1 MQHAAARVLALTL
14 GLALPGLAAAA
25 PADYTAAVAEYFRG
39 EYAAHPTEATALGL
53 HFGDARLD
61 DISAAAHAADIARLH
76 AIQDRLRAIPAAG
89 LSAME
94 QDDRDVLVA
103 QIGGQLLELETIQQW
118 RHNPAVYVDLST
130 NAVYEI
136 IERDFAPLSSRLESA
151 IAREEQLPAM
161 LAEARKNLTAMPPV
175 FIDIAQEELA
185 GAVGFIGHDVPEAF
199 DSITDDAARRRLA
212 DATKKVLAAYA
223 DYKAWLT
230 AQKPNAHGSF
240 VLGKDTLQRLLAADL
255 VTATPEQVL
264 AAGRAQ
270 LAKDSAAF
278 KVASKAVDPQ
288 TPAHALD
295 VLGQDHPDGAHL
307 ISTAREGLAELQRF
321 IVTKKIL
328 TLPSN
333 ALPVVAETPPFSR
346 ALVFGEMDPPGP
358 YETHATTAYYY
369 ITPPDT
375 TEPKADQEKYLA
387 YFNRTLL
394 ENLSVHE
401 ALPGH
406 FTQFLFS
413 QSHPHWSDIRKTA
426 HSYTATEGWA
436 HYTEQMMPDEGL
448 GAGDPKLRLAQLQ
461 DALLRD
467 CRLVASISMHTSI
480 MTLSEAAEMMGKQC
494 FQPHDVAYK
503 EARRGTSDPAYF
515 SYTLGKLEIL
525 KLRSDVQA
533 KEGKAFTLAHFHD
546 RFLSAGLVPI
556 SVIRREIMGTDG
568 PAL

>member
-1 MQHAAARVLALTL
+1 MQTAAASALALLVGL
-14 GLALPGLAAAA
+14 GLPGLAVAA
-25 PADYTAAVAEYFRG
+25 PPEYTAAVAEYFRG
-39 EYAAHPTEATALGL
+39 EYAAHPTEATAEGL

-61 DISAAAHAADIARLH
+61 DISAAAHAADTARLH
-76 AIQDRLRAIPAAG
+76 AIVTRLMAIPAAS
-89 LSAME
+89 LSPME
-94 QDDRDVLVA
+94 RDDRDVLVA
-103 QIGGQLLELETIQQW
+103 QIGGQLLELETMQQW

-136 IERDFAPLSSRLESA
+136 IERDFAPLSARLQSA

-161 LAEARKNLTAMPPV
+161 LAEARRNLTNMPPV

-199 DSITDDAARRRLA
+199 DDVKDPAAKAKLA
-212 DATKKVLAAYA
+212 DATKKVLAAFA
-223 DYKAWLT
+223 GYKTWLT

-240 VLGKDTLQRLLAADL
+240 VLGRETLQRLLDADL

-270 LAKDSAAF
+270 MAKDGVAF
-278 KVASKAVDPQ
+278 QQASKRVDPKD
-288 TPAHALD
+288 PAHALD
-295 VLGQDHPDGAHL
+295 ILGQDHPDGAHL

-321 IVTKKIL
+321 IQDKKIL
-328 TLPSN
+328 TLPSD

-369 ITPPDT
+369 ITPPDL

-406 FTQFLFS
+406 FVQFLFS

-436 HYTEQMMPDEGL
+436 HYSEQMMPDEGL

-467 CRLVASISMHTSI
+467 CRLVASISMHTSA
-480 MTLSEAAEMMGKQC
+480 MTLAQAAEMMEKQC
-494 FQPHDVAYK
+494 FQPKDVAYK

-533 KEGKAFTLAHFHD
+533 KEGSDFTLAHFHD

-556 SVIRREIMGTDG
+556 GVIRREILGTDG